1 MYRNDFSITEKIQ
14 CDIDDVD
21 TVTREN
27 LCYAMTRFITEVRHI
42 DGKPFPGKTLY
53 EIVVCIQMYLETY
66 GFTWKLIDDVEFVE
80 LKFTLDNIM
89 KALTASGVGVVVK
102 QASVLSFSDENFLWE
117 NGFLGTS
124 NPQQLLNTVV
134 FVLGISCALHAG
146 KEHHALHS
154 MRFNSQICLQLEI
167 GTFATGRILV

>member
-1 MYRNDFSITEKIQ
+1 M
-14 CDIDDVD
+14 
-21 TVTREN
+21 
-27 LCYAMTRFITEVRHI
+27 RHI

-66 GFTWKLIDDVEFVE
+66 GFTWKLIDDVELVE

-124 NPQQLLNTVV
+124 NP
-134 FVLGISCALHAG
+134 
-146 KEHHALHS
+146 
-154 MRFNSQICLQLEI
+154 
-167 GTFATGRILV
+167 